1 LCGEK
6 TAVTDDAGAK
16 LAGVGVLR
24 GVPAAALATLAQ
36 RCCWRRYKPKQ
47 EIVGYR
53 EDDRDVYFIVEG
65 TARVTIYSFSGREVA
80 FRDLHAGDSFGE
92 VAAIDGGPR
101 SASVVALTEVLIA
114 RLAPAAFWELLRA
127 HPSVAEA
134 TLKRLAGLIRRL
146 SDRVVEFSTLGV
158 SNRIH
163 AELLRL
169 ARSHRSEGGRAVIAP
184 APTHAEIASRVS
196 THREAVSRELSEL
209 ARAGLIERRNG
220 TLLIRDLERLARMV
234 DEVRGG

>member
-1 LCGEK
+1 M
-6 TAVTDDAGAK
+6 TDDAGAK

-24 GVPAAALATLAQ
+24 GVPATDLAALAQ
-36 RCCWRRYKPKQ
+36 RCHWRRYRPQQ

-65 TARVTIYSFSGREVA
+65 TVRVTIYSFSGREVA
-80 FRDLHAGDSFGE
+80 FRDLPAGESFGE
-92 VAAIDGGPR
+92 VAAVDGGPR
-101 SASVVALTEVLIA
+101 SASVVALSDVLIA

-127 HPSVAEA
+127 HPCVAET
-134 TLKRLAGLIRRL
+134 TLKRLAGLVRRL
-146 SDRVVEFSTLGV
+146 SERVVEFSTLGV
-158 SNRIH
+158 RNRIH

-169 ARSHRSEGGRAVIAP
+169 ARSHRCEGGRATIAP

-209 ARAGLIERRNG
+209 ARAGLIERRDG
-220 TLLIRDLERLARMV
+220 RLLICDLDRLARMV